1 VANIKLYANAKS
13 HLFIILIMLLNS
25 QKKIKMRFAKNI
37 VIFFALMVVL
47 SSCGDSWKSYISTT
61 IDDEMGKTAQI
72 QYDAMYADQILDEK
86 ENKKLYNSINLIK
99 ERILKSG
106 RVIHAND
113 FKWDLKIIN
122 DTVLNAFCL
131 PGGKI
136 YVYTG
141 LINYLD
147 NEAQLAG
154 VIGHEI
160 AHADKRHSIDNMAK
174 QLGLS
179 ALIGLVFGDGSS
191 VINIAQNLIGLK
203 FNRDNEAQADEY
215 AINYLYKTP
224 YDASEANGFFEK
236 LEKDNIAEDVNEF
249 LSTHPAPEN
258 RKQNMIAHWKKL
270 GGKKGEKFEENYL
283 KIKSFLP
290 KNKEK
295 TW

>member
-1 VANIKLYANAKS
+1 MKITKS
-13 HLFIILIMLLNS
+13 LV
-25 QKKIKMRFAKNI
+25 K
-37 VIFFALMVVL
+37 FFAIMVVFT
-47 SSCGDSWKSYISTT
+47 SCSDSWKNYISTE
-61 IDDEMGKTAQI
+61 IDVEMGKLAQN
-72 QYDAMYADQILDEK
+72 QYDAIYADQILDEK
-86 ENKKLYNSINLIK
+86 ENQELYNNINLIK

-106 RVIHAND
+106 NVIHADD
-113 FKWDLKIIN
+113 FKWDLKIIS

-179 ALIGLVFGDGSS
+179 SLVSLVFGDGSGL
-191 VINIAQNLIGLK
+191 VNIAQSLIGLK
-203 FNRDNEAQADEY
+203 FNRDNEAQADEFS
-215 AINYLYKTP
+215 INYLYNTV

-236 LEKDNIAEDVNEF
+236 LQKDNHTEEELDF

-258 RKQNMIAHWKKL
+258 RKQNMLNHWREL
-270 GGKKGEKFEENYL
+270 GGKKGNKFKENYL
-283 KIKSFLP
+283 EIKMMLP
-290 KNKEK
+290 KVSSEK
-295 TW
+295 W

>member
-1 VANIKLYANAKS
+1 
-13 HLFIILIMLLNS
+13 M
-25 QKKIKMRFAKNI
+25 KIVKNI
-37 VIFFALMVVL
+37 VTFFTLMVVL
-47 SSCGDSWKSYISTT
+47 SSCNGNWKNYISTEVD
-61 IDDEMGKTAQI
+61 IEMGKSAQN
-72 QYDAMYADQILDEK
+72 QYDAIYANQILDEK
-86 ENKKLYNSINLIK
+86 ENKELYNSINLIK

-106 RVIHAND
+106 NVTHADD

-136 YVYTG
+136 YIYTG

-174 QLGLS
+174 QIGLAS
-179 ALIGLVFGDGSS
+179 LISLVFGDGSS
-191 VINIAQNLIGLK
+191 LINIAENLIGLK

-215 AINYLYKTP
+215 SVNYLYNTV

-236 LEKDNIAEDVNEF
+236 LEKDNQTQELSEF

-258 RKQNMIAHWKKL
+258 RKQVMLEHWKKL
-270 GGKKGEKFEENYL
+270 GGKQGKKFEENYSR
-283 KIKSFLP
+283 IKSLLR
-290 KNKEK
+290 KNTEK
-295 TW
+295 SW